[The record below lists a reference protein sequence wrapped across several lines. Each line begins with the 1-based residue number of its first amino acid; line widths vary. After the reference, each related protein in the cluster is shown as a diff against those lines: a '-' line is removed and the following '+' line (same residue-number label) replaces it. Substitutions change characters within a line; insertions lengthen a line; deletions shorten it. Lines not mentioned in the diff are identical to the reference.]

1 MTDVST
7 APTYSYAD
15 LPEVTVLY
23 ASTVRPFDR
32 HTVRATLGAPVV
44 VLVEP
49 YLAGTSA
56 PEVASAL
63 ADLPHRVLGLGVSR
77 DELRRYG
84 TPQEHQAAH
93 GLDAASLRERIA
105 GFLGAGLASPGPR
118 EAEGSHRL
126 PARSM
131 A

>member
-1 MTDVST
+1 MD
-7 APTYSYAD
+7 
-15 LPEVTVLY
+15 VTVLY
-23 ASTVRPFDR
+23 ASTVRPFDQ
-32 HTVRATLGAPVV
+32 HTLRATLAAPVV

-49 YLAGTSA
+49 YLAGTSV
-56 PEVASAL
+56 PEVTSAL

-77 DELRRYG
+77 QELRRYG

-105 GFLGAGLASPGPR
+105 GFIAAGRAAP
-118 EAEGSHRL
+118 AARL
-126 PARSM
+126 PAWSV